1 MKISCTLSATN
12 ANAERPRT
20 REKMQTARSRGKKFH
35 RCVGNRWIAWV
46 CERKMDPT
54 VRPHERHARTTL
66 SLDALSDHKFTLRR
80 GRCPRRLRRR
90 AGRPEKHGGAVL
102 VLRWASSA
110 ALQEYCCEWPP
121 ACTPPPFH
129 CLGKHLLY
137 NIISFSSTF
146 KIQEVLFSLQTCTF
160 LKKRRFSEDV
170 VFQKSTSR
178 QHGSTR
184 FRIRRLPEATHDKPT
199 TYRSLR
205 SPCSWLYTGAWPS

>member
-1 MKISCTLSATN
+1 MMMKTAT
-12 ANAERPRT
+12 A
-20 REKMQTARSRGKKFH
+20 ARSAELR
-35 RCVGNRWIAWV
+35 
-46 CERKMDPT
+46 
-54 VRPHERHARTTL
+54 
-66 SLDALSDHKFTLRR
+66 SSRR
-80 GRCPRRLRRR
+80 GRGDLAPASL
-90 AGRPEKHGGAVL
+90 GAADL
-102 VLRWASSA
+102 IT
-110 ALQEYCCEWPP
+110 YCMPNSCIHNLGPP
-121 ACTPPPFH
+121 ASTPPPFH
-129 CLGKHLLY
+129 CLGKHSLC

-146 KIQEVLFSLQTCTF
+146 KIQEILFSLQTCTF